1 MRITSSLLLAVFL
14 TCFQVSAQESSA
26 ENFNTKYV
34 IILVIDGPR
43 YTETFG
49 DTTCSN
55 IPNLCTE
62 LAPQGVLYTNFRA
75 NAPRTTTNAGHT
87 AITTGVNQR
96 IKNNGKEL
104 PKNPSI
110 FQYYMKEHDINK
122 NKLWVISSKGK
133 LSILG
138 NTTHKKWR
146 DLYLPHV
153 FCGKN
158 GNGADYVGDARTWE
172 QVKWVV
178 DTYQPNLMLINLL
191 APDSYGHGNNWAG
204 YIQAIK
210 NSDRYALDLW
220 NQIQSNPE
228 MKDKTTLFITNDHG
242 RNADGHKDG
251 FVSHGDGSESNRH
264 IFLLAIGPDFKKNE
278 RIEFQRELID
288 IPATISKLLSFSAPT
303 VKGCVLSELFL
314 LE

>member
-1 MRITSSLLLAVFL
+1 MHAKFYLLLFAII
-14 TCFQVSAQESSA
+14 AQLQIIAQDSVA
-26 ENFNTKYV
+26 INFKTEYV

-49 DTTCSN
+49 DTSCTN
-55 IPNLCTE
+55 IPNLCSE

-96 IKNNGKEL
+96 ISNDGKQL
-104 PKNPSI
+104 PKYPSI
-110 FQYYMKEHDINK
+110 FQYYMKQKDINK

-138 NTTHKKWR
+138 NTKNKKWH
-146 DLYLPHV
+146 DLYVPHV
-153 FCGKN
+153 YCGKN
-158 GNGADYVGDARTWE
+158 GNGADYVSDARTWK

-178 DTYQPNLMLINLL
+178 DTYQPNLMLVNLL
-191 APDSYGHGNNWAG
+191 APDSYGHGNNWDG

-210 NSDRYALDLW
+210 NSDQYALELW

-242 RNADGHKDG
+242 RNADGYKDG
-251 FVSHGDGSESNRH
+251 FVSHGDGTESNRH
-264 IFLLAIGPDFKKNE
+264 IFLLAIGPDFKKNI
-278 RIEFQRELID
+278 RYDTPRELTDISRTLALLLGFD
-288 IPATISKLLSFSAPT
+288 IPTSR
-303 VKGCVLSELFL
+303 GCVMTELFT
-314 LE
+314 EN